1 MKFSQLLALISAENR
16 TAKVDSAMRLARFV
30 MLNPHS
36 PGYAIQ
42 LDGLLDEMG
51 KNDPLRDNVLLAQVK
66 LIPDEQLRTERLA
79 ELHKQYQN
87 TDGGMQALYELA
99 LLKSHFWRQQEESN
113 AEMKKRYL
121 SDSRATLRSFLAIYP
136 NSFYA
141 EQVKKNLESM
151 PAGD

>member
-1 MKFSQLLALISAENR
+1 
-16 TAKVDSAMRLARFV
+16 MRLARFV

-36 PGYAIQ
+36 PGYTIQ

-66 LIPDEQLRTERLA
+66 LIPDEQLRAERLA
-79 ELHKQYQN
+79 ELHKQYAN
-87 TDGGMQALYELA
+87 TDGGMHALYELA
-99 LLKSHFWRQQEESN
+99 LLKIHFWRQQDETN

-121 SDSRATLRSFLAIYP
+121 SDARATLSSFLALYP
-136 NSFYA
+136 NSFYS